1 MQKQNTVEKPV
12 QDVFIWEKDVY
23 NFLISQFTTNNE
35 FELFRQKSGKIL
47 FGRSLACICLLFN
60 TRNSAQGFAQARQV
74 LNTKPYHQLIV
85 ESCLIQSVIRAHS
98 VFVWFGSNNT

>member
-23 NFLISQFTTNNE
+23 NFLICQFTTNNE

-47 FGRSLACICLLFN
+47 LGRLLACICLLFN
-60 TRNSAQGFAQARQV
+60 TGNSAQGFAEAKRV
-74 LNTKPYHQLIV
+74 LYHKTIALPHCRIMPNSICNKGSFSFCV
-85 ESCLIQSVIRAHS
+85 
-98 VFVWFGSNNT
+98 FGSNNT